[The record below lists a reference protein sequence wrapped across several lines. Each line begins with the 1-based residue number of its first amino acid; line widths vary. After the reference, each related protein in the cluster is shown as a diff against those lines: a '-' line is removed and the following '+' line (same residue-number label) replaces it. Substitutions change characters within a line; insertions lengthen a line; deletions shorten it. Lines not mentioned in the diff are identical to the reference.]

1 MDPHPQLAFRNSGTQ
16 RSEFFNKLKPC
27 CLEIVKALRKTGGRN
42 ANPGEAAAAANDMVT
57 LTDQLYATLT
67 EQVGYDASVLDASM
81 ADYVFFPLLAV
92 LQNMRSY
99 PARLVENSAKC
110 LRVLIQ
116 YGWQTKISTE
126 NAQRLL
132 LLLTT
137 VVTGRQLTPT
147 AASPTRTPGAAAEAP
162 VVLPEET
169 LVEGYRALA
178 ALMTAA
184 GAAST
189 SPGSA
194 ESPLITANV
203 IPVLAHSV
211 SVMLEGVT
219 DSIIPAIQ
227 IEALGA
233 VEALFTSVKDVE
245 ALASFLPGTVSALV
259 RVVAQPGAHKTPR
272 RVVVR
277 SLEVLFV
284 VLVNTL
290 GDLQTRRLQREA
302 GNSSAE
308 SRDEEDGRQEEDVDE
323 EVISD
328 TISNSE
334 TLRPQSPSVSSTSTL
349 PRKQKLDGAW
359 LKATTAQVKI
369 ALTTILKLRNHESD
383 EVRDA
388 VQQFCVGLLDEC
400 HASLA
405 DSTSILVESAIVT
418 LPATKD
424 KDEAGSDA
432 FTTLRTGATRLTTA
446 FRSFGPQTTLQ
457 HLAILYPELSD
468 VIKTTAYNWATGLPR
483 AMQASDEGVKQRALS
498 NVQKA
503 IAVVEALDIDSTML
517 QASLTAALRDSVATL
532 VVASVSSRAAVSEAV
547 SEDAILQLATAD
559 GAKEVQSMTPASAM
573 TAYKPILL
581 SLSSQTTTRD
591 AVLELVANIGPPAQ
605 QARLAG
611 EMLDFVRDTDGADQV
626 SAFWLSFELVKAAF
640 SGAEEDPD
648 SLLDLSSFND
658 SSSSSETEAVFEDL
672 FSFAVSSLVSYSDVS
687 AATTNDYRMAER
699 DWRVGAIALEVTA
712 FAAARLGEAF
722 RPELIDVLYPI
733 ATFLGAPED
742 RLRAHA
748 VATLNS
754 LAMSCGYGNGGVSAL
769 IIDNV
774 DYMLNSVSLRL
785 NTFDISPAST
795 RVLTMMIRLAGPRL
809 VPYLDDVVAAIF
821 AALDNYH
828 GYPLFVENLFSVLGE
843 VVRQSV
849 KPSSSSLLLEDGTAK
864 SAVAAGQGQQQLLS
878 ATQRNLKRRPD
889 STTTS
894 DLVGILD
901 RRTKRRKELEN
912 ENEDGDVEEIGH
924 PKEPWKALSPEVD
937 KLLNKHEKKA
947 RKGQEGFEDDDD
959 DDDNSDDDGEQ
970 PADTNKEGS
979 ELVKPED
986 PKTPT
991 YALLARITTLTQHY
1005 LTAPTPALRKSLLD
1019 LLATVAPA
1027 LAGADENAFLPL
1039 VNAIWPVVVTRLYDG
1054 EPYVVM
1060 AACDALAALCGS
1072 AGDFLSTRI
1081 KAEWQANLA
1090 AWCVRA
1096 KAAAANKV
1104 RGGMNTVSASAS
1116 SAPPTAP
1123 AKSNVMFGNRP
1134 SVIHIHQ
1141 RGTALKTRPD
1151 ALKTRPDAPVVPSSS
1166 ASSSSAVVSTGL
1178 GRFAQAVQVWEAVAG
1193 LLTAIV
1199 AYVKVQDEIYDSILD
1214 LLVLPAATTTSTSTS
1229 TSTTTSGSAVSSAPV
1244 RVLPLSE
1251 ERKALDALAVVNPD
1265 AVWLARYRA
1274 GRLRDDDDGEQGKVN
1289 SEAWVFATPP
1299 VLAGVSFVSLV

>member
-1 MDPHPQLAFRNSGTQ
+1 MDPHPQLAFRNSNTQ

-42 ANPGEAAAAANDMVT
+42 AAPGEAATAANDMVA
-57 LTDQLYATLT
+57 LTDQLYDILT

-81 ADYVFFPLLAV
+81 ADYAFFPLLAV

-99 PARLVENSAKC
+99 PARLVENAAKC

-116 YGWQTKISTE
+116 YGWRTKISTE

-137 VVTGRQLTPT
+137 VVTGGQLTPT
-147 AASPTRTPGAAAEAP
+147 AATPSSRTTGVPAEPP

-169 LVEGYRALA
+169 IVEGYRTLA
-178 ALMTAA
+178 ALMKAA

-219 DSIIPAIQ
+219 ESIIPAIQ
-227 IEALGA
+227 VEALGA
-233 VEALFTSVKDVE
+233 IEALYTSVKDLD
-245 ALASFLPGTVSALV
+245 ALASFLPGTVSALT
-259 RVVAQPGAHKTPR
+259 RVVAQPGAHKTPK
-272 RVVVR
+272 RVIVR

-290 GDLQTRRLQREA
+290 GDLQTRRLQRET
-302 GNSSAE
+302 GNDDVE
-308 SRDEEDGRQEEDVDE
+308 SKQDEEEEEEVDE
-323 EVISD
+323 EIISD
-328 TISNSE
+328 TISTSE

-349 PRKQKLDGAW
+349 PRKQKLDRAW
-359 LKATTAQVKI
+359 LKATAAQVKI
-369 ALTTILKLRNHESD
+369 ALTTILKLRNHESE

-400 HASLA
+400 HTSLA
-405 DSTSILVESAIVT
+405 DVTSILVESAIVT
-418 LPATKD
+418 STAVKD
-424 KDEAGSDA
+424 DEDAGSAA
-432 FTTLRTGATRLTTA
+432 FTTLKTGATKLTGA

-457 HLAILYPELSD
+457 HLAILYPELRD

-483 AMQASDEGVKQRALS
+483 AMQASDEGVKQRALT

-503 IAVVEALDIDSTML
+503 IVVVEALNIDSTTL
-517 QASLTAALRDSVATL
+517 QASLTAALRDSVVTL
-532 VVASVSSRAAVSEAV
+532 VVASASSRAAVSEAV
-547 SEDAILQLATAD
+547 SEDAILQLATVGGSKDTQLANT
-559 GAKEVQSMTPASAM
+559 SSAM
-573 TAYKPILL
+573 AAYKPILL
-581 SLSSQTTTRD
+581 SLSSQKNTRD
-591 AVLELVANIGPPAQ
+591 AVLELISHIGPPAQ

-611 EMLDFVRDTDGADQV
+611 EMLDFVRDADGVDQV
-626 SAFWLSFELVKAAF
+626 SAFWLSFELVKASFAG
-640 SGAEEDPD
+640 SEEDPD

-658 SSSSSETEAVFEDL
+658 NSETEAVFEDL

-687 AATTNDYRMAER
+687 AAITNDYQLAER

-712 FAAARLGEAF
+712 YAAARLGEAF

-733 ATFLGAPED
+733 ATYLGAPED
-742 RLRAHA
+742 QLRAHA

-828 GYPLFVENLFSVLGE
+828 GYPLFVENLFTVLGE

-849 KPSSSSLLLEDGTAK
+849 KPTSTSLLLEDATSRPAN
-864 SAVAAGQGQQQLLS
+864 GQQTFS
-878 ATQRNLKRRPD
+878 ATQRNLKRRPEVI
-889 STTTS
+889 TTG
-894 DLVGILD
+894 DLVDLLN
-901 RRTKRRKELEN
+901 RRAKRRRELEK
-912 ENEDGDVEEIGH
+912 ENEDVDVEEIGH
-924 PKEPWKALSPEVD
+924 PQEPWKVLSSEVD

-947 RKGQEGFEDDDD
+947 RKGQDGFENDSDD
-959 DDDNSDDDGEQ
+959 SDDDE
-970 PADTNKEGS
+970 PTDTNNEGN

-1005 LTAPTPALRKSLLD
+1005 LTAPTPTLRKSLLD
-1019 LLATVAPA
+1019 LLTNVAPA

-1039 VNAIWPVVVTRLYDG
+1039 VNAIWPVVITRLYDG

-1081 KAEWQANLA
+1081 KAEWQANMA
-1090 AWCVRA
+1090 AWCVRT
-1096 KAAAANKV
+1096 KAAAATKV
-1104 RGGMNTVSASAS
+1104 RGSTAAASSSALS
-1116 SAPPTAP
+1116 SAPPTTP
-1123 AKSNVMFGNRP
+1123 AQNNVVFGNRP

-1141 RGTALKTRPD
+1141 RATALKTR
-1151 ALKTRPDAPVVPSSS
+1151 TDAPSAVTSDVLVPARSGPSSNADQLVPSSS
-1166 ASSSSAVVSTGL
+1166 SSTTTVASIGL
-1178 GRFAQAVQVWEAVAG
+1178 GRFAQAVQVWDAVAG

-1199 AYVKVQDEIYDSILD
+1199 AYVKVEDEIYDAILD
-1214 LLVLPAATTTSTSTS
+1214 LLLLPATSAASS
-1229 TSTTTSGSAVSSAPV
+1229 SGGTVSPAPV

-1251 ERKALDALAVVNPD
+1251 EQKAGNALAVVNPD

-1274 GRLRDDDDGEQGKVN
+1274 GRLLRDDADTEGDKAN
-1289 SEAWVFATPP
+1289 SEAWVFSTPP
-1299 VLAGVSFVSLV
+1299 VLAGVSFVSIA

>member
-1 MDPHPQLAFRNSGTQ
+1 MDSHPQLAFRNSSTQ
-16 RSEFFNKLKPC
+16 RSEFFNKLKLC
-27 CLEIVKALRKTGGRN
+27 CLEVVKALRKTGGRN
-42 ANPGEAAAAANDMVT
+42 ADPGEAASAANDMVS
-57 LTDQLYATLT
+57 LTDRLYSILT
-67 EQVGYDASVLDASM
+67 EQIGYDGSVLDASM
-81 ADYVFFPLLAV
+81 ADYAFFPLLAI

-99 PARLVENSAKC
+99 PARLLENAVKC
-110 LRVLIQ
+110 TRVLIQ
-116 YGWQTKISTE
+116 YGWKSGISTE

-137 VVTGRQLTPT
+137 VVTGGQLTPNAT
-147 AASPTRTPGAAAEAP
+147 TVSSATGAATETP

-169 LVEGYRALA
+169 IAEGYRALA
-178 ALMTAA
+178 ALMKAA

-194 ESPLITANV
+194 ESPLVTANV

-219 DSIIPAIQ
+219 DSIIPTIQ
-227 IEALGA
+227 IEALGTI
-233 VEALFTSVKDVE
+233 EAFYTNVKDLE

-259 RVVAQPGAHKTPR
+259 RVVAQPGAHKTPK
-272 RVVVR
+272 RVLIR

-290 GDLQTRRLQREA
+290 GDMQTRRLQREA
-302 GNSSAE
+302 GQGAGGTSSE
-308 SRDEEDGRQEEDVDE
+308 TKQDDQEEEVE
-323 EVISD
+323 EEIISD
-328 TISNSE
+328 TISTSE
-334 TLRPQSPSVSSTSTL
+334 TLRPGSPSVSSTSTL
-349 PRKQKLDGAW
+349 PRKQKLDASW
-359 LKATTAQVKI
+359 LKATAAQVMV
-369 ALTTILKLRNHESD
+369 ALTTALKLRNHESE

-400 HASLA
+400 HTSLA
-405 DSTSILVESAIVT
+405 NSTSILIESAIVT
-418 LPATKD
+418 STEMKDSEDDSSGAFSTLKSDATKLT
-424 KDEAGSDA
+424 GS
-432 FTTLRTGATRLTTA
+432 

-483 AMQASDEGVKQRALS
+483 ATQASDEGVKQRALS
-498 NVQKA
+498 SVQKA
-503 IAVVEALDIDSTML
+503 IAVVEALKIDSTML
-517 QASLTAALRDSVATL
+517 QASLTAALRDSVVTL
-532 VVASVSSRAAVSEAV
+532 VMASASSRTAVSEAV
-547 SEDAILQLATAD
+547 SEDAILQLAGSGGSTTGDDKALLASKGTQLTA
-559 GAKEVQSMTPASAM
+559 QPPAMS
-573 TAYKPILL
+573 AYKPILL
-581 SLSSQTTTRD
+581 SLGSQKGTRE
-591 AVLELVANIGPPAQ
+591 AVLDLISHIGSPSQ

-611 EMLDFVRDTDGADQV
+611 EMLDFVRDADGVDQV
-626 SAFWLSFELVKAAF
+626 SAFWLSFELIKASF
-640 SGAEEDPD
+640 SGSEEDPD
-648 SLLDLSSFND
+648 SFLDLSSFADN
-658 SSSSSETEAVFEDL
+658 SETEAVFEDI
-672 FSFAVSSLVSYSDVS
+672 FSFAVSALASYSDIS
-687 AATTNDYRMAER
+687 TAITNDYQVAER

-712 FAAARLGEAF
+712 YAAARLGEAF

-733 ATFLGAPED
+733 ATYLGAPED

-754 LAMSCGYGNGGVSAL
+754 LAVSCGYVNGGVSEL

-809 VPYLDDVVAAIF
+809 LPYLDDVVAAIF

-849 KPSSSSLLLEDGTAK
+849 NPSSNALLLEDAAAK
-864 SAVAAGQGQQQLLS
+864 SAAGQQLLS
-878 ATQRNLKRRPD
+878 ATQRNLKRRPEA
-889 STTTS
+889 STTS
-894 DLVGILD
+894 DLVDILD
-901 RRTKRRKELEN
+901 RRAKRRKELDKEN
-912 ENEDGDVEEIGH
+912 EEDDVEEIGH
-924 PKEPWKALSPEVD
+924 PKEPWKALSSEVD

-947 RKGQEGFEDDDD
+947 RKGEDGFEDDSEDEDD
-959 DDDNSDDDGEQ
+959 EE
-970 PADTNKEGS
+970 PTDTTREGN
-979 ELVKPED
+979 EVAKPED

-1005 LTAPTPALRKSLLD
+1005 LTAPTPTLRKSLLN

-1039 VNAIWPVVVTRLYDG
+1039 VNAIWPVVITRLYDG

-1090 AWCVRA
+1090 TWCARA

-1104 RGGMNTVSASAS
+1104 RGGTATSSSS
-1116 SAPPTAP
+1116 SAPPSVP
-1123 AKSNVMFGNRP
+1123 SKSNVMFGNRP
-1134 SVIHIHQ
+1134 AVTHIHI
-1141 RGTALKTRPD
+1141 RPSALKTRANTPPTTSD
-1151 ALKTRPDAPVVPSSS
+1151 VLVPSRSGKTNTDRPVPSSS
-1166 ASSSSAVVSTGL
+1166 TNTTVTSTGL
-1178 GRFAQAVQVWEAVAG
+1178 GRFAQAVQIWEAVAG

-1199 AYVKVQDEIYDSILD
+1199 AYVKVDDEIYDAILD
-1214 LLVLPAATTTSTSTS
+1214 LLLLPAAS
-1229 TSTTTSGSAVSSAPV
+1229 V
-1244 RVLPLSE
+1244 RVLPVSE
-1251 ERKALDALAVVNPD
+1251 EQKARDALAVVNPD

-1274 GRLRDDDDGEQGKVN
+1274 GRLIDAVHHEGAEQDKAN
-1289 SEAWVFATPP
+1289 DEAWMLATPP
-1299 VLAGVSFVSLV
+1299 VLAGVSFASLVQG

>member
-1 MDPHPQLAFRNSGTQ
+1 M
-16 RSEFFNKLKPC
+16 
-27 CLEIVKALRKTGGRN
+27 EIVKALRKTGGRN
-42 ANPGEAAAAANDMVT
+42 AAPGEVAAAANDMIT
-57 LTDQLYATLT
+57 WTDQLYIILT
-67 EQVGYDASVLDASM
+67 EQVGYDASVLDVSM
-81 ADYVFFPLLAV
+81 ADYAYFPLLAV

-99 PARLVENSAKC
+99 PARLVENAVKC

-116 YGWQTKISTE
+116 YGWRTKISTE

-137 VVTGRQLTPT
+137 VVTGGQLTPT
-147 AASPTRTPGAAAEAP
+147 AASTANPSGAAAETQ
-162 VVLPEET
+162 VILPEET
-169 LVEGYRALA
+169 VVEGYRALA
-178 ALMTAA
+178 ALIKAA

-203 IPVLAHSV
+203 IPVMAHSV

-219 DSIIPAIQ
+219 DSIIPAVQ

-233 VEALFTSVKDVE
+233 IEALYSSVKDLD
-245 ALASFLPGTVSALV
+245 ALASFLPGTVSALT
-259 RVVAQPGAHKTPR
+259 RAVAQPGAQKTPK
-272 RVVVR
+272 RVTVR
-277 SLEVLFV
+277 IVEVLFV
-284 VLVNTL
+284 VIVNTL
-290 GDLQTRRLQREA
+290 GDMQVRRLLREA
-302 GNSSAE
+302 ETSSGE
-308 SRDEEDGRQEEDVDE
+308 SKEDDAGGEEEVDD

-328 TISNSE
+328 TISTSD

-349 PRKQKLDGAW
+349 PRKQKLDAAW
-359 LKATTAQVKI
+359 LRATTGQVKI
-369 ALTTILKLRNHESD
+369 ALSSVLKLRNHEAED
-383 EVRDA
+383 VRNA
-388 VQQFCVGLLDEC
+388 VQQFSVGLLDEC

-405 DSTSILVESAIVT
+405 DSTAILVESAIVT
-418 LPATKD
+418 SPTTKD
-424 KDEAGSDA
+424 DDDDDAGSDA
-432 FTTLRTGATRLTTA
+432 FATLKTGATKLTDA

-468 VIKTTAYNWATGLPR
+468 VIKATAYNWATGLPR
-483 AMQASDEGVKQRALS
+483 AMQASDEAVKQRALA

-503 IAVVEALDIDSTML
+503 IAVVEALNIDSTML
-517 QASLTAALRDSVATL
+517 QASLTAALRDSVVTL
-532 VVASVSSRAAVSEAV
+532 AVASASSRAAVAEAV
-547 SEDAILQLATAD
+547 SEDAILQLATTG
-559 GAKEVQSMTPASAM
+559 GAKGSQLTSPASAM
-573 TAYKPILL
+573 AAYKPVLL
-581 SLSSQTTTRD
+581 SLSSQKSTRD
-591 AVLELVANIGPPAQ
+591 AVLELVAHIGPPAQ

-611 EMLDFVRDTDGADQV
+611 EMLDFARDAYGIDQV
-626 SAFWLSFELVKAAF
+626 SALWLSFELVKASF
-640 SGAEEDPD
+640 THAEDDPD

-658 SSSSSETEAVFEDL
+658 SGETEAVFEDL

-687 AATTNDYRMAER
+687 AATGSDYQAAER

-712 FAAARLGEAF
+712 YAAARLGEAF

-733 ATFLGAPED
+733 ATYLGAPED

-754 LAMSCGYGNGGVSAL
+754 IAMSCGYGDGGVSAL

-849 KPSSSSLLLEDGTAK
+849 KSSSSSLLLEDKKTTSK
-864 SAVAAGQGQQQLLS
+864 SAAGQQLLS
-878 ATQRNLKRRPD
+878 ATQRNLKRRPEAT
-889 STTTS
+889 STS
-894 DLVGILD
+894 DLVGILE
-901 RRTKRRKELEN
+901 RRAKRRKQLEKEN
-912 ENEDGDVEEIGH
+912 EEDDVEEIGH
-924 PKEPWKALSPEVD
+924 PKEPWKALSSEVD

-947 RKGQEGFEDDDD
+947 RKGQDEFEDES
-959 DDDNSDDDGEQ
+959 NASDDHDDQ
-970 PADTNKEGS
+970 PTDTNQEGN

-1005 LTAPTPALRKSLLD
+1005 LTAPTPTLRKALLD

-1039 VNAIWPVVVTRLYDG
+1039 VNAIWPVVITRLYDG

-1081 KAEWQANLA
+1081 KAEWHANLA
-1090 AWCVRA
+1090 AWCARA
-1096 KAAAANKV
+1096 KAAAATKV
-1104 RGGMNTVSASAS
+1104 RASTAGSTLSSASVSVSLAM
-1116 SAPPTAP
+1116 P
-1123 AKSNVMFGNRP
+1123 AAVKSNVMFGKRP
-1134 SVIHIHQ
+1134 SVTHVHQ
-1141 RGTALKTRPD
+1141 RASATR
-1151 ALKTRPDAPVVPSSS
+1151 AKVDAPLLTGSDVLVPSRNTGTNSTADHQLVPS
-1166 ASSSSAVVSTGL
+1166 ASSSTTAAASAGL
-1178 GRFAQAVQVWEAVAG
+1178 GRFAQAVQIWEAVAG

-1199 AYVKVQDEIYDSILD
+1199 AYVKVEDDIYDAILD
-1214 LLVLPAATTTSTSTS
+1214 LVLLPAAAPNNSSLS
-1229 TSTTTSGSAVSSAPV
+1229 SSSSPASSSAPT

-1251 ERKALDALAVVNPD
+1251 EQKARDALAVVNPD
-1265 AVWLARYRA
+1265 AVWLAGYRS
-1274 GRLRDDDDGEQGKVN
+1274 GRLGAAAGEEDEAN
-1289 SEAWVFATPP
+1289 SEAWIFATPP